1 MINFDPSI
9 GAIAPKGKVESLS
22 FVETFFSPNK
32 MATNHVSSKASGFE
46 GDPSSTFQP
55 EVTHQWNSAVAAMD
69 RVNLLGAAWNAV
81 FSIAQQV
88 PETFKK
94 LMNS

>member
-9 GAIAPKGKVESLS
+9 GAIAPKAKVESLS
-22 FVETFFSPNK
+22 LVETFFSPNRL
-32 MATNHVSSKASGFE
+32 ASDHVSTKASGFE
-46 GDPSSTFQP
+46 STSSSDIQP
-55 EVTHQWNSAVAAMD
+55 QMSHQWSSAIAAMD